1 MAAAQTKVDYEVLKE
16 VASKFKE
23 TADKVNQTS
32 QMFTRNAEA
41 LSRSGWIG
49 QASKKFE
56 SEVTGKIAPE
66 YKRLGEALAQAAQ
79 VTTQVSNI
87 FRTGEE
93 ESKQIVITIQIV
105 VA

>member
-1 MAAAQTKVDYEVLKE
+1 MADQTKVDYEVLKD

-23 TADKVNQTS
+23 AADKVNQTS

-66 YKRLGEALAQAAQ
+66 YKRLGAALDKAAQ
-79 VTTQVSNI
+79 VTNQISNI
-87 FRTGEE
+87 FKTGEQ
-93 ESKQIVITIQIV
+93 ESHQIV
-105 VA
+105 VTIQVVS